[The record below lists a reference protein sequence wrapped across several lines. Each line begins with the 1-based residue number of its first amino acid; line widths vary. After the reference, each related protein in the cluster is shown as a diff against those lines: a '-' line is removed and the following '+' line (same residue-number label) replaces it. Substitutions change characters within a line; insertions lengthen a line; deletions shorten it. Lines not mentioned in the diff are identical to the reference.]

1 MYCIYIEK
9 AKDVELCGVL
19 DEGVSLLIDGRYF
32 YVTFEDV
39 LYINNCNFGDV
50 ISRTLARGIGYDKC
64 NFGIS

>member
-1 MYCIYIEK
+1 MYYIYVEK
-9 AKDVELCGVL
+9 VQNVELCGVL

-50 ISRTLARGIGYDKC
+50 ISRTLARGKGYDKR
-64 NFGIS
+64 NFSIS